1 MANRWTAVWKSEKV
15 SRKVKIMI
23 LSTGYLLVAWLISGL
38 GLMTIV
44 QKGYV
49 IMGNVA
55 LPAVAAPLLFSIYRV
70 WKKDRAEAAAA
81 KAEQA

>member
-1 MANRWTAVWKSEKV
+1 
-15 SRKVKIMI
+15 MI